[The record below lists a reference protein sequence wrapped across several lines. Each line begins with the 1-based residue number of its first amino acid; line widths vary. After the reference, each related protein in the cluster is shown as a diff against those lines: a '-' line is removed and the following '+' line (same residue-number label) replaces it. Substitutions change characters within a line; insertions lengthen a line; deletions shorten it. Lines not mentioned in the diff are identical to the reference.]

1 MQTSTLKGEL
11 NDLIRTVLIRSEELV
26 TPADID
32 DLLRR
37 RPQYVV
43 TQVLRK
49 LVSRNLSPI
58 VMLNEVLTLKD
69 RFAVKR
75 LDLTGPERCLY
86 VILSQLL
93 FEDSQWMTAERLRAL
108 YGTTTSEKTE
118 LLKKIRHA
126 RSYGAGLSS
135 IRRLVDEAGPS
146 CLEKIFQQR
155 RAEHLVSCWTDTIES
170 LLPPG
175 SISVDSLRG
184 NICHMKSYPSDLN
197 VSINP
202 CKEIS
207 LKERS
212 MTAINVSTLRALA
225 NIEAKDEFTHLDRV
239 PTELADVIRGKIA
252 DRRKARM
259 EEAADQV
266 VKILEVTDHR
276 VKDAVGLIRE
286 ARARER
292 AMKELISR
300 IEAALDHGNATQNYL
315 PLCAVLGL
323 IPHGEDTELPEKK
336 APKAAKAK

>member
-11 NDLIRTVLIRSEELV
+11 NDLIRTVLIRSEGLV
-26 TPADID
+26 TPVDID
-32 DLLRR
+32 DLLGR

-43 TQVLRK
+43 THVFRK

-93 FEDSQWMTAERLRAL
+93 LEDSRWMTAERLRAL
-108 YGTTTSEKTE
+108 YDTTTSEKTE

-135 IRRLVDEAGPS
+135 IRRLVNETG
-146 CLEKIFQQR
+146 L
-155 RAEHLVSCWTDTIES
+155 
-170 LLPPG
+170 
-175 SISVDSLRG
+175 SV
-184 NICHMKSYPSDLN
+184 
-197 VSINP
+197 VINP

-207 LKERS
+207 LKEKN

-225 NIEAKDEFTHLDRV
+225 NGEATDEFTHLDRV
-239 PTELADVIRGKIA
+239 PAELADVIRGKIA
-252 DRRKARM
+252 ERRRARM

-266 VKILEVTDHR
+266 VKVLEAADQTI
-276 VKDAVGLIRE
+276 KMAVADIRT
-286 ARARER
+286 ARAQER
-292 AMKELISR
+292 AMKEMIGCVN
-300 IEAALDHGNATQNYL
+300 AALDHGNATQNYL
-315 PLCAVLGL
+315 PLCATLGL
-323 IPHGEDTELPEKK
+323 IPHGVDTELPEKK